1 MQLFMGVF
9 RGEIAKL
16 AARKKYIVFLV
27 IEVLI
32 CAIVLLVQM
41 AVEHASGIGLRGLNL
56 RMMLLGFFISIY
68 IPLIIFMGAC
78 DLFSS
83 EVSENSMRA
92 SLMRPASRFKVFFAK
107 TLAVYLLGV
116 CYLFALFFVTVILE
130 IVGGSSLHG
139 FFSSFGAY
147 LLDAIP
153 LLVMAL
159 MAVFVNQLTR
169 SSTLVM
175 LICIIVLVGS
185 YVANLFLPQVG
196 AVLFTS
202 YGQWHN
208 LWIGTTLPFGAM
220 IMKIGMLLGYGMLFF
235 CGGYYIFERKDM

>member
-16 AARKKYIVFLV
+16 AARKKYIVFLI

-41 AVEHASGIGLRGLNL
+41 AIEHASGFGLRGLNL

-68 IPLIIFMGAC
+68 IPLMLFMSAC

-83 EVSENSMRA
+83 EVAENSMRA
-92 SLMRPASRFKVFFAK
+92 SLMRPASRFKVFVAK
-107 TLAVYLLGV
+107 TLATYLLGV
-116 CYLFALFFVTVILE
+116 CYLFALFIVAVIFEL
-130 IVGGSSLHG
+130 VGGSSLRG

-147 LLDAIP
+147 LLDAVP

-159 MAVFVNQLTR
+159 MAVFINQLTR

-175 LICIIVLVGS
+175 LVCVVVVVGS
-185 YVANLFLPQVG
+185 YVINLFFPQIG

-220 IMKIGMLLGYGMLFF
+220 IMKIGMLVGYGMLFF